1 MKQLKDFPVKKKRV
15 IYSFLFPFFFILIL
29 WLVWFV
35 ETELDLDFTT
45 WGIFPRRISGLR
57 GIIFAPFIH
66 ANIRHLANN
75 SLPLFFLMA
84 GTLYFYRE
92 VGYKVFLYIWLLG
105 GFLVWLGARDA
116 YHIGA
121 SGIIYGL
128 AAFLFFSGIF
138 RNYVPLIAISLL
150 VVFLYGG
157 MIWGVFPLMERMSWE
172 SHLLGA
178 LTGTLL
184 AYIYRH
190 EGPQKPPPFWE
201 TEDDEIDEYEFPESE
216 DEDENQNITQQVNGV
231 YFSYKQDKK

>member
-1 MKQLKDFPVKKKRV
+1 MKQLKDLPAKKKRF
-15 IYSFLFPFFFILIL
+15 IYSLLFPAFFLLIL

-35 ETELDLDFTT
+35 ETELNLDFST

-75 SLPLFFLMA
+75 SLPLFFLMT

-92 VGYKVFLYIWLLG
+92 VGYKVFFYLWLIG
-105 GFLVWLGARDA
+105 GVLVWIGARDA

-128 AAFLFFSGIF
+128 AAFLFFSGII
-138 RNYVPLIAISLL
+138 RNHIPLIAISLL
-150 VVFLYGG
+150 VVFLYGS
-157 MIWGVFPLMERMSWE
+157 MIWGVFPLVEKMSWE
-172 SHLLGA
+172 SHLMGA
-178 LTGTLL
+178 LTGVAL
-184 AYIYRH
+184 AFVYRH

-201 TEDDEIDEYEFPESE
+201 NEEEETEEKYDFTEFLS
-216 DEDENQNITQQVNGV
+216 
-231 YFSYKQDKK
+231 